1 MSEVSNLNVMREKLV
16 HRRRKIAASFAEETG
31 DGFNGDTIRRVQ
43 EAIDAI
49 DRAIADEQRSALRD
63 ELAGPE
69 THPIHAI
76 PS

>member
-1 MSEVSNLNVMREKLV
+1 MSEVGHLNVMRAKLV
-16 HRRRKIAASFAEETG
+16 NRRRRIAASFAEETG
-31 DGFNGDTIRRVQ
+31 DGFNGDTIRRIQ

-69 THPIHAI
+69 TRPIHAI